1 MSGIPFHE
9 LSHRDKADRFLA
21 FLAEKHSMSRLMQ
34 AHVKE
39 FSKWCDDQERQSK
52 AKQNEQPDAD

>member
-1 MSGIPFHE
+1 MPDTPFHE

-21 FLAEKHSMSRLMQ
+21 YLAEKHSMSRLMQ

-39 FSKWCDDQERQSK
+39 FAKWCDDQVRQSK
-52 AKQNEQPDAD
+52 AKQDEQPHA